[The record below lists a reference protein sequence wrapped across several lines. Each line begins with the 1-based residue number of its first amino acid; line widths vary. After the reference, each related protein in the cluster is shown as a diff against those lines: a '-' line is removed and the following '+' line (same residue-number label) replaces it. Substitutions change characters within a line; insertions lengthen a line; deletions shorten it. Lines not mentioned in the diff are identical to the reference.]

1 MCWIM
6 LSFVLFFFSQSIDYT
21 SKMISCAPGKN
32 IKTISLLSDPNLKS
46 YGFQESVVTVKT
58 WFFEREKYSYKI
70 GDILIKGYLMLKDAL
85 EKLPTIYSV
94 RNMQQEVKI
103 YGNIIH
109 DVFSWSKAHGS
120 DGRKPIAT
128 DIKNMP
134 FLHNLVITDQ
144 AYKLFKNSSM
154 ESQTATLLCVGIGDE
169 RIILQWHLLVIKGD

>member
-1 MCWIM
+1 
-6 LSFVLFFFSQSIDYT
+6 
-21 SKMISCAPGKN
+21 MISCAPGKN

-46 YGFQESVVTVKT
+46 YGFQESVMTVKT